1 MLINLEGKVG
11 LVVGVAN
18 ENSIAWGC
26 AKKMHEC
33 KAKLA
38 ITFGNEKTQ
47 KYTKPLADQ
56 LNCPIFLPGNV
67 QKDEEIQKVFATI
80 EKEWGKLD
88 FLLHAIAFA
97 PKEDL
102 QGRVVDC
109 SKEGFALAMDIS
121 CHSLMR
127 LTKLAE
133 PLMKQG
139 GSILTVSYYGSEKVI
154 KNYNLMGVAKAALE
168 SAARYI
174 AYELGSKN
182 IRMNVLSPGPIMT
195 RAASGISGFQGLLED
210 AIKKAPLHRGVDID
224 SVGNL
229 AAFLVSDLSKDITGD
244 VIYVDAGY
252 SSVG

>member
-11 LVVGVAN
+11 LIVGLAN

-26 AKKMHEC
+26 AQKMHEY

-38 ITFGNEKTQ
+38 ITFGNEKTS
-47 KYTKPLADQ
+47 KFTKPLADS

-67 QKDEEIQKVFATI
+67 QKHEEIKKVFSVI

-88 FLLHAIAFA
+88 FLLHSIAFS

-102 QGRVVDC
+102 HGRVVDC
-109 SKEGFALAMDIS
+109 SKEGFAIAMDVS
-121 CHSLMR
+121 CHSLIR
-127 LTKLAE
+127 LTQLAE

-154 KNYNLMGVAKAALE
+154 KNYNLMGIAKAALE
-168 SAARYI
+168 SASRYI

-195 RAASGISGFQGLLED
+195 RAASGIANFNELLEES
-210 AIKKAPLHRGVDID
+210 IKKSPLHRGVSIE

-229 AAFLVSDLSKDITGD
+229 AAFLVSDLATDITGQ
-244 VIYVDAGY
+244 IIHIDAGC
-252 SSVG
+252 SIMG